1 MPWQQAAQAQPPRP
15 ATPVP
20 GGESVRLTALQ
31 ATWKRDRQVAR
42 RRLWW
47 RWTVWG
53 AQRYVLPLAAGLS
66 MFAGLWFG
74 VRATMS
80 WWEAPSLSNQP
91 VASVTT
97 KPSPSTA
104 APDTPPT
111 ASESQTSRHKPLP
124 PKAMITPSGVTM
136 AFEMALTT
144 PSGRAHQS
152 NQSPVSSAA
161 LPEAAKIP
169 NPQLISENWL
179 HSKEP

>member
-1 MPWQQAAQAQPPRP
+1 MPWHDAAQAQPPRP

-20 GGESVRLTALQ
+20 GGESVRLAALQ

-53 AQRYVLPLAAGLS
+53 AQRYALPVAAGLS
-66 MFAGLWFG
+66 VIAGLWFA
-74 VRATMS
+74 VSATMA
-80 WWEAPSLSNQP
+80 WLEAPGPANQP
-91 VASVTT
+91 VASE
-97 KPSPSTA
+97 PAQNSPATA
-104 APDTPPT
+104 SLDTPTPT
-111 ASESQTSRHKPLP
+111 PDSPALPFTSLP
-124 PKAMITPSGVTM
+124 PKAVVTPSGMTL
-136 AFEMALTT
+136 AFEINLTDPT
-144 PSGRAHQS
+144 LRNNGS

-161 LPEAAKIP
+161 LSDAAKIP

>member
-15 ATPVP
+15 ATTVP

-53 AQRYVLPLAAGLS
+53 AQRYALPLAVGLS
-66 MFAGLWFG
+66 VITGLWFA
-74 VRATMS
+74 VRATMG
-80 WWEAPSLSNQP
+80 WLEAPSLPSQQVTS
-91 VASVTT
+91 VAAE
-97 KPSPSTA
+97 PSPPAT
-104 APDTPPT
+104 APDTPP
-111 ASESQTSRHKPLP
+111 ALPTSPALPYKPMP
-124 PKAMITPSGVTM
+124 PKTVVTPSGVAL
-136 AFEMALTT
+136 AFEVDLTA
-144 PSGRAHQS
+144 PNGRTNRS

-161 LPEAAKIP
+161 LPGAAKIP